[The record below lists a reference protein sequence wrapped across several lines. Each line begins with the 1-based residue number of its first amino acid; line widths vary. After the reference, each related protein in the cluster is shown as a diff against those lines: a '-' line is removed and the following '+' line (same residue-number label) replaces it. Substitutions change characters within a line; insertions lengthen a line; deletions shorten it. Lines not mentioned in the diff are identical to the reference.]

1 MKTYFFPFLFLLLS
15 STLLNGQ
22 NPKGKT
28 EAEDPQEIFVSAQS
42 DFLYEDFAE
51 ALPAYNRLLKLYPEN
66 DHLRYKIGICLLNDP
81 FQKERSIEYLE
92 KAVKSASR
100 EFKENTLKETR
111 TPVDAWFYLG
121 NAYRVNNQLDKA
133 LNAYQKFRELLD
145 PDVYDADL
153 VDEQITACRNAQ
165 RLMKDPMDV
174 DFRDIGEP
182 VNSRYSELNPVVSG
196 NEKTMLFIRQTAF
209 QPQIFYTEK
218 KGNEWSEPRNIMF
231 EVGSDGDLFPT
242 SISFDGKEAFFY
254 GNDNMLGTLYSSRL
268 VNGSWTKAK
277 PLNDKI
283 NTKYWESHAS
293 ISSDGLTLYFTSNRK
308 GGQGGLDIYKST
320 RTPGGDWGTPE
331 NLGANL
337 NTRHNE
343 ESPFISE
350 DGDILYFSSYGHFNM
365 GGYDVFYS
373 SLLEDGKWSKPLNAG
388 YPINTTDD
396 DVFFVPLSNGTVA
409 YMPRYDQKTGLGRM
423 DIYRFDI
430 YSSMHPRKFK
440 LKGIVRLEGT
450 ATPANHPVML
460 RLFDRVKADTLQEI
474 SITRDAGDYSLDL
487 PAGEYDLMI
496 SADGFIPRIE
506 KLVIPADGKNADLSL
521 TSRLQAE
528 EKKTAQGKKQTQNPS
543 SLKLVGNKEII
554 VSTGEPIKIQ
564 LELKRGSILDIT
576 SWVDSIPYR
585 AEKLQATREKMTY
598 IYQPKPGLNVLEFKL
613 AGLDKVIHRDTLIIR
628 YDDGSSTY
636 TKLADSL
643 LNTIGTDDL
652 RGLLGAMRE
661 KADGNLKA
669 FLDQLDLQKEQITSV
684 DQLVKYL
691 LEHASQAGYS
701 EQDVINLLR
710 TLSSEMNPVDYL
722 NLLISLSEGNLHT
735 TLTGIDFEKDSIAD
749 SWELVQHLVKKSSTG
764 NYTEDDVIHLLTK
777 AASLDAQTPD
787 EFLNKLMAFGDNS
800 MDAFLKNFAGDAK
813 KVKDNNELIDLLRS
827 KASGYDIAPDDI
839 LRLLVK
845 MGSTWSLNDYR
856 NKLLPWA
863 SGKLR
868 KFLESIDFKKEGIF
882 TPEQLIDYLLKN
894 TLNGG
899 YTIEDIL
906 KMLLGYAGSIAEP
919 VEEKQT
925 APPIEPA
932 KTDSG
937 NSNRMLIYGLGG
949 IVGLGVLLF
958 LIIFF
963 IRKRKKKEQA

>member
-1 MKTYFFPFLFLLLS
+1 MKTFFYPFLFFLVT

-22 NPKGKT
+22 NQTGKA

-51 ALPAYNRLLKLYPEN
+51 ALPAYNRLIKMYPEN

-81 FQKERSIEYLE
+81 FQKEKSIEYLE
-92 KAVKSASR
+92 KAVKSASKD
-100 EFKENTLKETR
+100 FKENTLKETR
-111 TPVDAWFYLG
+111 TPLDAWFYLG

-133 LNAYQKFRELLD
+133 LNAYQKFREILD

-165 RLMKDPMDV
+165 RLMKEPMDV

-182 VNSRYSELNPVVSG
+182 VNSRYSELNAVVSG
-196 NEKTMLFIRQTAF
+196 NEKSMLFIRQTAF

-218 KGNEWSEPRNIMF
+218 KENEWSEPRNIMF

-308 GGQGGLDIYKST
+308 GGQGGLDIYKAT

-337 NTRHNE
+337 NTRYNE

-350 DGDILYFSSYGHFNM
+350 DGEILYFSSYGHFNM

-396 DVFFVPLSNGTVA
+396 DLFFVPLSNGTVA
-409 YMPRYDQKTGLGRM
+409 YMPRYEQKTSLGRM

-450 ATPANHPVML
+450 ATPANNPVML

-474 SITRDAGDYSLDL
+474 RITRDAGDYSLDL

-496 SADGFIPRIE
+496 TSDGFIPRIE
-506 KLVIPADGKNADLSL
+506 KLVIPANGKNADLSL

-528 EKKTAQGKKQTQNPS
+528 EKKMSQGKEQEQPPS
-543 SLKLVGNKEII
+543 FLKLLGSKEII
-554 VSTGEPIKIQ
+554 ISSGEPLKIQ

-576 SWVDSIPYR
+576 SWVDSKPYR
-585 AEKLQATREKMTY
+585 AEKLEATREKITY
-598 IYQPKPGLNVLEFKL
+598 IYQPKPGLNLLEFKL
-613 AGLDKVIHRDTLIIR
+613 TGLDKVIHRDTLIIR
-628 YDDGSSTY
+628 YDDGSSALNRT
-636 TKLADSL
+636 ADSL
-643 LNTIGTDDL
+643 LNTIGPDDL
-652 RGLLGAMRE
+652 QVLLRSMRQ
-661 KADGNLKA
+661 KADGNLKTL
-669 FLDQLDLQKEQITSV
+669 LDQLDLQKEQISSV

-691 LEHASQAGYS
+691 LEHATQGGYT
-701 EQDVINLLR
+701 ENDVIGLLR
-710 TLSSEMNPVDYL
+710 KLSAEMSLSDYL

-735 TLTGIDFEKDSIAD
+735 TLSGINLEKDSIAD
-749 SWELVQHLVKKSSTG
+749 AWELAQYLLKNTTRG
-764 NYTEDDVIHLLTK
+764 NYTEDNVIHLLTR
-777 AASLDAQTPD
+777 AASLDAQKPV
-787 EFLNKLMAFGDNS
+787 EFLKKMLAFGDNS
-800 MDAFLKNFAGDAK
+800 MDSFLKNFVLNAK
-813 KVKDNNELIDLLRS
+813 KVKDNYELIDLIRS
-827 KASGYDIAPDDI
+827 KAAVYGIPVDEIT
-839 LRLLVK
+839 RLLVQ

-868 KFLESIDFKKEGIF
+868 KFLESIDFRKEGIYS
-882 TPEQLIDYLLKN
+882 PGQLIDYLLKN
-894 TLNGG
+894 ASKGG
-899 YTIEDIL
+899 YTIEELL
-906 KMLLGYAGSIAEP
+906 KMLLGYTSSVAAPLEEKPVSPP
-919 VEEKQT
+919 VEPSKGNT
-925 APPIEPA
+925 AN
-932 KTDSG
+932 
-937 NSNRMLIYGLGG
+937 NSKMLLYGFGG
-949 IVGLGVLLF
+949 IAGLGVLFF
-958 LIIFF
+958 LLILF
-963 IRKRKKKEQA
+963 IRKQKRKNQV